1 MWVVNYDKYSV
12 HTMSNF
18 EQSNSSDESSA
29 NAGQSSE
36 QLIRIQSNQKKDSF
50 RIELFLSNRC
60 NYKCWYCFPGSN
72 EGTHGWPDLELIKK
86 NLSHL
91 IEHYK
96 KNVGK
101 KDFYLHLIGG
111 EPTIWKD
118 FGEFT
123 KYFKEK
129 FNCLISMSTNGSR
142 TLRWWEEY
150 GHYNDIVMLSCHH
163 ERVDVPH
170 IIAVA
175 DLLYK
180 KGVSVDANV
189 LMDPHAWDKCVAI
202 VEQLKSSRK
211 KWAINVLEIYH
222 STVNYNAEQ
231 KKYLSDCNKRNPSFF
246 QLFNW
251 KKRRF
256 EKFNSTPTLHF
267 NNKKKKRVLQNYL
280 SLNGMNN
287 FKGWQCNVGVDTIQ
301 IDKHGLI
308 KGSCGNRLYN
318 LNRSFNLFNH
328 DFTDNFYPDIVP
340 TICERK
346 RCTCQP
352 EINCNKKIYE

>member
-1 MWVVNYDKYSV
+1 MENIVEI
-12 HTMSNF
+12 H
-18 EQSNSSDESSA
+18 
-29 NAGQSSE
+29 
-36 QLIRIQSNQKKDSF
+36 SNQHKDSL

-91 IEHYK
+91 IEHYR
-96 KNVGK
+96 KNIGK
-101 KDFYLHLIGG
+101 NDFYLHIIGG

-175 DLLYK
+175 DLLHSK
-180 KGVSVDANV
+180 KVVVDANV
-189 LMDPHAWDKCVAI
+189 LMDPHVWDKCVNI
-202 VEQLKSSRK
+202 VEQLKNSHH

-222 STVNYNAEQ
+222 ATVEYNSEQ
-231 KKYLSDCNKRNPSFF
+231 KKYISHCNKREPSLMQYFF
-246 QLFNW
+246 S
-251 KKRRF
+251 KKRRRF
-256 EKFNSTPTLHF
+256 EKFNRSPTVLFSNHS
-267 NNKKKKRVLQNYL
+267 KKKVSENYI
-280 SLNGMNN
+280 SLNGQNH
-287 FKGWQCNVGVDTIQ
+287 FQGWLCHVGVDTIQ
-301 IDKHGLI
+301 IDKDGRI
-308 KGSCGNRLYN
+308 KGACGNRLFMKNYY
-318 LNRSFNLFNH
+318 FNLLDQ
-328 DFTDNFYPDIVP
+328 DFTDKFYPDIVP

-346 RCTCQP
+346 NCTCQP
-352 EINCNKKIYE
+352 EINCNKKLLS